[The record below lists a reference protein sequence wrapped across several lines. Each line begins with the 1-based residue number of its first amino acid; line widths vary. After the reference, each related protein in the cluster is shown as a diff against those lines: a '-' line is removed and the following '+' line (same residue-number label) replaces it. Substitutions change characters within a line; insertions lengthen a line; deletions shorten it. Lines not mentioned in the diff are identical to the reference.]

1 MKPSQ
6 TELAESRKRLRQ
18 WFART
23 APLIEWAAMESP
35 LGVLY
40 IARNAAGICNLDFR
54 IDELTFLE
62 RIDPLARAQR
72 STDALAPVLAQLEEY
87 FAGRRRRFDV
97 PVDLSQMTIFQQ
109 HVLNT
114 AQTIPKGKVWTYG
127 QVAQRIGK
135 PRASRAVGQA
145 LGRNPIPIIVPC
157 HRVIGKDGS
166 MTGYSGGGG
175 VESKKWLLRL
185 EGAL

>member
-1 MKPSQ
+1 MKPTQ
-6 TELAESRKRLRQ
+6 AEITESRARVQQ
-18 WFART
+18 WFAQT

-40 IARNAAGICNLDFR
+40 IARNAAGVCNLDFGV
-54 IDELTFLE
+54 DEMKFVE
-62 RIDPLARAQR
+62 RIDPLAHTHRNP
-72 STDALAPVLAQLEEY
+72 DALATAMAQLEEY
-87 FAGRRRRFDV
+87 FAGRRRRFEV
-97 PVDLSQMTIFQQ
+97 AVDLSQMTPFQRS
-109 HVLNT
+109 VLHT
-114 AQTIPKGKVWTYG
+114 AETIPTGNVWTYG
-127 QVAQRIGK
+127 QVAQYIGK

-145 LGRNPIPIIVPC
+145 LGNNPIPIIVPC